1 MVIRQKLLPWF
12 SFLIGLWAAWP
23 VSAAG
28 PFDWAIGEWHGV
40 RRDADEEAP
49 MRLLVQKIPG
59 SPGIFERLEVTIE
72 PQPYVGV
79 SVLMPDPESGR
90 WVKLYTNDVQPKVAR
105 LEGTLDGDVLVLRS
119 VSPDRRRESRLTAE
133 RLGEDRWRRRQEI
146 SEDGGK
152 TWRLLFTDD
161 LSRST
166 D

>member
-1 MVIRQKLLPWF
+1 MFTGKKRLRWF
-12 SFLIGLWAAWP
+12 SFLIGLWAAGP
-23 VSAAG
+23 AAADG
-28 PFDWAIGEWHGV
+28 PFDWAVGEWHGV
-40 RRDADEEAP
+40 RRDAEEEAP
-49 MRLLVQKIPG
+49 MRLLVQELPG

-79 SVLMPDPESGR
+79 SVLVPDSESGR
-90 WVKLYTNDVQPKVAR
+90 WVKLYTNDVRPKVAR

-133 RLGEDRWRRRQEI
+133 RLGNDRWRRTQEI
-146 SEDGGK
+146 SEDRGK